1 MTSRRSEKTLT
12 LAGRKIHAYFWQD
25 STFKDE
31 PPRFITLLFHG
42 LMMHGGSF
50 DHVADRLSERG
61 SLVVAP
67 DLRGFGRWHYSEG
80 EERHGIDYKESLLD
94 AQTILEHFSKRYPA
108 APRYC
113 IGESLGSHLA
123 RRLVCTRP
131 ELVSGLVLSSP
142 CLRPRMMSI
151 PLIPHAFT
159 ELISTGLS
167 PGKQI
172 NLTPFARRFLS
183 KEQDNLNTYL
193 DDPLSRKSLDALEL
207 IDSVRI
213 VGSITPQ
220 AIPKSIPVL
229 IFKGK
234 QDCVCKDSSIKQ
246 FVESLG
252 SDNITIH
259 PCKGCGHLILQ
270 SAEVGDEI
278 ETVLCDW
285 LEARISSK

>member
-12 LAGRKIHAYFWQD
+12 LADRKIHAYLWQD
-25 STFKDE
+25 STFEDAA
-31 PPRFITLLFHG
+31 PRSVAILFHG

-50 DHVADRLSERG
+50 DHVADRLSGRG

-67 DLRGFGRWHYSEG
+67 DLRGFGRWHYG
-80 EERHGIDYKESLLD
+80 ANDERHGIDYRESLLD
-94 AQTILEHFSKRYPA
+94 AQALLEHFSGLYPA
-108 APRYC
+108 APRFC
-113 IGESLGSHLA
+113 IGESLGAHLA
-123 RRLVCTRP
+123 RRLVCARP

-142 CLRPRMMSI
+142 CLRPRMISI

-159 ELISTGLS
+159 ELVSTSLS

-183 KEQDNLNTYL
+183 KEPDNLNTYL
-193 DDPLSRKSLDALEL
+193 EDPLARKSLDVLEL

-220 AIPKSIPVL
+220 AIPERIPVL
-229 IFKGK
+229 ILRGK
-234 QDCVCKDSSIKQ
+234 QDCVCKSSSIKR
-246 FVESLG
+246 FVETLE

-270 SAEVGDEI
+270 GAEVDGEI

-285 LEARISSK
+285 IEARIASK